1 MNDTLSEL
9 ELTPGIRSK
18 PITLKTIA
26 NQKFTIRHEL
36 GRVPAG
42 WLVIDCNR
50 QLSVWRSGPMDTKTI
65 ELMADQDAEMTL
77 VLL

>member
-1 MNDTLSEL
+1 MTDEL

-18 PITLKTIA
+18 PLDVKTIA
-26 NQKFTIRHEL
+26 NQPFTLQHEL

-42 WLVIDCNR
+42 FLVIDCNR
-50 QLSVWRSGPMDTKTI
+50 QVNVWRNGIMDTSSIK
-65 ELMADQDAEMTL
+65 LMADQDADITL